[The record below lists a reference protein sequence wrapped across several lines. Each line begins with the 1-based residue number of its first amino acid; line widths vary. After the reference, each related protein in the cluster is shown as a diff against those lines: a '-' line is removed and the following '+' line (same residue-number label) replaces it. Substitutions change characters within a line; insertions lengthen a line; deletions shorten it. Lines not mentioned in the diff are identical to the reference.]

1 MPAES
6 TRQSGGKALLNEH
19 MQTKCR
25 NREWSLPIITSFLK
39 SLEVKWIWGEECH
52 TTYTCG
58 AVSAFV
64 VLLKKMSRHF
74 PHVASV
80 SLCPCALCVHRNPRR
95 WTSPGGIGHCWEG
108 TEGLRAVNNCIN
120 ICSVSFDSECATV
133 RGYFVGLLSH

>member
-1 MPAES
+1 MQKSRMVFAHHYVLPQIIGSEMDLGRRMPHNIYLWCS
-6 TRQSGGKALLNEH
+6 FCLCGGA
-19 MQTKCR
+19 
-25 NREWSLPIITSFLK
+25 
-39 SLEVKWIWGEECH
+39 
-52 TTYTCG
+52 
-58 AVSAFV
+58 
-64 VLLKKMSRHF
+64 KKMPRHF